1 MFLLQEAAT
10 PATVNFHVSM
20 LPWVL
25 MLGLAATMV
34 VIRVVAPKFFRNY
47 VWSHDHKMIGK
58 QFLVS
63 SLIWAIGGG
72 ALALGIRWALG
83 FPGDD
88 VPVLQ
93 GLFGWEE
100 GKGVPGDGYNLIVT
114 MHASIMIFFVIIP
127 LLIGAFGNF
136 VVPLQ
141 IGAHDMAFPFLN
153 ALSYW
158 LMWPAYFFML
168 SAFLVP
174 GEGPASGWTAYPPV
188 ASVSTGDGQTL
199 WCMGV
204 WFVGWSSICGA
215 INYITTIVKM
225 RAPGLS
231 FFRMPLTTWSVF
243 ITSIL
248 TLCATPVLGSA
259 MTMQIM
265 DRAMGSSFFLPAAQS
280 VSDTMQIQGHGQ
292 TILWQHLF
300 WFYSH
305 PAVYIMVLPAMG
317 MVSDMLS
324 TACRKP
330 IFGYR
335 PMVYSMAA
343 IGGLGFVV
351 WGHHMFQAGM
361 NPKLGRTFM
370 IATMVIALPSA
381 VKTFNWLGTI
391 YKARMQF
398 QPHTLAALAFISM
411 WIVGGL
417 SGIFMAATPV
427 DVQIHDTYA
436 VVAHF
441 HYVVFGATLFAVFG
455 SIYFWFPKM
464 YGRYMNK
471 TLANVHLIGTFIA
484 FNIAF
489 FPMHVLGSRGLL
501 RRTSDPYYYPNL
513 HGMLDTNTMIT
524 YAVIAL
530 AIFQIPLAINF
541 FGGMFAG
548 RRCETRNPWHSNT
561 LEWMTPTPPV
571 DHGNFDEVPACYR
584 GPYEYSVPERDEDF
598 WPQFERNP
606 KAPAESPD
614 PEPAGTPS

>member
-1 MFLLQEAAT
+1 
-10 PATVNFHVSM
+10 
-20 LPWVL
+20 
-25 MLGLAATMV
+25 
-34 VIRVVAPKFFRNY
+34 
-47 VWSHDHKMIGK
+47 
-58 QFLVS
+58 
-63 SLIWAIGGG
+63 
-72 ALALGIRWALG
+72 
-83 FPGDD
+83 
-88 VPVLQ
+88 
-93 GLFGWEE
+93 
-100 GKGVPGDGYNLIVT
+100 
-114 MHASIMIFFVIIP
+114 
-127 LLIGAFGNF
+127 
-136 VVPLQ
+136 
-141 IGAHDMAFPFLN
+141 MAFPFLN

-158 LMWPAYFFML
+158 LMWPAFFFMAT
-168 SAFLVP
+168 AFFV
-174 GEGPASGWTAYPPV
+174 GGDGPSTGWTAYPPV
-188 ASVSTGDGQTL
+188 AVVSEGDGQTL

-215 INYITTIVKM
+215 VNYITTVVKM
-225 RAPGLS
+225 RAPGLT

-259 MTMQIM
+259 MTLQIM
-265 DRAMGSSFFLPAAQS
+265 DRTMGSSFFLPIGRS
-280 VSDTMQIQGHGQ
+280 LSDSMQITGSGHP
-292 TILWQHLF
+292 ILWQHLF

-317 MVSDMLS
+317 MVSDMLA

-361 NPKLGRTFM
+361 NPALGRTFM

-391 YKARMQF
+391 YRSRLQF
-398 QPHTLAALAFISM
+398 EAHTIASLAFISM
-411 WIVGGL
+411 WIIGGL

-464 YGRYMNK
+464 FGRYMNK
-471 TLANVHLIGTFIA
+471 TLAITHLVGTFIM

-489 FPMHVLGSRGLL
+489 FPMHVLGSRGML
-501 RRTSDPYYYPNL
+501 RRTADPLFYGNL
-513 HGMLDTNTMIT
+513 HGMLPTNRLIT
-524 YAVIAL
+524 IAVLILGAVQAVL
-530 AIFQIPLAINF
+530 AFNF
-541 FGGMFAG
+541 FYSMFAG
-548 RRCETRNPWHSNT
+548 RKCSERNPWKSNT
-561 LEWMTPTPPV
+561 LEWMSPTPPV

-584 GPYEYSVPERDEDF
+584 GAYEYSVPGRNEDY
-598 WPQFERNP
+598 WPQFEPTKREAVPSPAP
-606 KAPAESPD
+606 K
-614 PEPAGTPS
+614 PSHSA